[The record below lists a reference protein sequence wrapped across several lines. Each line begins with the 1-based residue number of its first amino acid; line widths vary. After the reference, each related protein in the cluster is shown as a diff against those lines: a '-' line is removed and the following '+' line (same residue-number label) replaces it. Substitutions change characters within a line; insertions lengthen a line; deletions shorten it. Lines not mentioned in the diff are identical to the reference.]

1 MGIGYAV
8 AASEV
13 TEESVTIVTTGIY
26 EEIMVE
32 GFMVVVSASLVTVK
46 EVAGTSIVLEDTSG
60 VGAGVA
66 ELEGAADDE
75 ALVRRGVSLL
85 TTQLDASSV

>member
-13 TEESVTIVTTGIY
+13 TEEGVTIVTTGIY

-46 EVAGTSIVLEDTSG
+46 EVTGTSIVLEDTSG
-60 VGAGVA
+60 VGVGVA

-75 ALVRRGVSLL
+75 DLARRGVSLL